1 MEIEKISAVENNLA
15 DKNTELNFGQDSFG
29 QSTNKSNMATIGGT
43 LLIVAGALSLITWVS
58 ILTVDIS
65 LIDTSFIA
73 QEGFAITPE
82 QIQSVLITC
91 GSIGCILS
99 IFPIL
104 GGIVT
109 LKRKMRGLALVG
121 GLIGLF
127 MIGPL
132 FASSVLSLIGL
143 ILIPHHF
150 QDEYYS

>member
-1 MEIEKISAVENNLA
+1 LEIEKISAVKNNLA
-15 DKNTELNFGQDSFG
+15 DKKTELNFGQESFE
-29 QSTNKSNMATIGGT
+29 QSSKKSNMATIGGT
-43 LLIVAGALSLITWVS
+43 LLIIAGALSLITWVS

-65 LIDTSFIA
+65 LIDTSLIA

-127 MIGPL
+127 LIGPL
-132 FASSVLSLIGL
+132 FASSILSLIGL
-143 ILIPHHF
+143 IFVGLSKEEF
-150 QDEYYS
+150 Q